1 MYPWRAFGAARILRG
16 ARPAPVDFPVESG
29 YIEQLQRMY
38 SPHGPV
44 PQGPRAYAPGVG
56 GTAPAGTTATERRP
70 ARIFYRRYGLDTVQE
85 GTALQNHKV
94 LVANRGEIAMRI
106 MRACGKLGL
115 PFAAVYTT
123 EDMASGHVRL
133 ARESGG
139 EKSLYRVASY
149 HDANELMAVADDA
162 GCTAVHPGYGFF
174 AEDFRFARRVTK
186 RDRKMIFIGP
196 SWKIIR
202 ELGDKI
208 NTKRLARSL
217 GVPTVPGSDRPIYD
231 EMEAEHIAKDIFE
244 FQAQQGIKRPLV
256 LVKASAGG
264 GGMGIEEV
272 YDPDQ
277 FRSVFRRVRSYALR
291 QFKDEG
297 VLIEQRITDF
307 NHLEVQ
313 VVSDRSGTNP
323 VHFGTRNCSIQ
334 STGRQKRS
342 EVAPGFAPETLE
354 YTFDAAKVLH
364 DIVDYS
370 LTMARKVGYD
380 NVGTWEWIVTRQGD
394 PFLMEVNTRIQVE
407 NGVSARISKVRGQ
420 GDVDLIAEQIRIGLG
435 QPLGYAQ
442 ADIEFEGVGIEYRLI
457 AEDPDNSFTP
467 WVGRIERFAWR
478 DQPWLTVLTHVP
490 GTEPYEIPTEF
501 DPNLALAIIWGKNL
515 EEARARGL
523 EFLRDLRLEGH
534 NNAGEALRSN
544 VGFLTAN
551 TERILRF

>member
-1 MYPWRAFGAARILRG
+1 MERSLDKAQDNIP
-16 ARPAPVDFPVESG
+16 
-29 YIEQLQRMY
+29 LQ
-38 SPHGPV
+38 
-44 PQGPRAYAPGVG
+44 
-56 GTAPAGTTATERRP
+56 E
-70 ARIFYRRYGLDTVQE
+70 
-85 GTALQNHKV
+85 HKV

-106 MRACGKLGL
+106 MRACRKLGVA
-115 PFAAVYTT
+115 FAAVYTS
-123 EDMASGHVRL
+123 EDAASGHVRL
-133 ARESGG
+133 AREQGG
-139 EKSLYRVASY
+139 EKSLFRVASY
-149 HDANELMAVADDA
+149 HDANELMAVADEA

-174 AEDFRFARRVTK
+174 AEDFRFARRVAK
-186 RDRKMIFIGP
+186 RDRKLIFIGP

-208 NTKRLARSL
+208 NTKRLARGL

-231 EMEAEHIAKDIFE
+231 EMEAERIAKTVFE
-244 FQAQQGIKRPLV
+244 FQAQQGIERPLV

-277 FRSVFRRVRSYALR
+277 FRSVYRRVRNYALR

-313 VVSDRSGTNP
+313 IVSDRTGRNP

-334 STGRQKRS
+334 STGLQKRI
-342 EVAPGFAPETLE
+342 EVAPGFAPGTLE
-354 YTFDAAKVLH
+354 YTFDAAKVLT

-380 NVGTWEWIVTRQGD
+380 NVGTWEWIVTRKGE

-407 NGVSARISKVRGQ
+407 NGVSARISRIKGKD
-420 GDVDLIAEQIRIGLG
+420 GVDLIAEQIRIGLG

-442 ADIEFEGVGIEYRLI
+442 EDIDFEGVGVEYRLI
-457 AEDPDNSFTP
+457 AEDPDNNFTP
-467 WVGRIERFAWR
+467 WVGRIERFQWKDA
-478 DQPWLTVLTHVP
+478 PWLTMLTHVP
-490 GTEPYEIPTEF
+490 HKEPYEIPTEF
-501 DPNLALAIIWGKNL
+501 DPNLALAIIWGKDL
-515 EEARARGL
+515 AEARQRGVA
-523 EFLRDLRLEGH
+523 FLDSLRLEGK
-534 NNAGEALRSN
+534 NGAGEGLKSN
-544 VGFLTAN
+544 VDFLKAN